1 MIRPARRLDAEAM
14 ASIYA
19 PFVTEGSTSFEAV
32 APDASAMARRL
43 NGLVDGGYPWLV
55 ATDDDEVLG
64 YAYGSPHR
72 APELPR

>member
-1 MIRPARRLDAEAM
+1 MIRPARRLDAEAL